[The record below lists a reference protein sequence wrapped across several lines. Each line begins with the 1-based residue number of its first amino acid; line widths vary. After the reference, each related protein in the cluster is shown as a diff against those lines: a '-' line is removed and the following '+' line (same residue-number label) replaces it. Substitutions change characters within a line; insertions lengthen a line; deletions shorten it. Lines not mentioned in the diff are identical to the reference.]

1 MIKVSVIVP
10 VYNGE
15 NTICACI
22 ESLLSQSLEELEI
35 IAVNDGSTDSTA
47 EILASYGDRITVLTQ
62 KNAGQGAARNAGIQ
76 IAGGEYIGFV
86 DADDTV
92 DWNLYRE
99 MYQAAKNENCE
110 VVQCGICDIR
120 EDGSRT
126 ERAAFSDCVEITDRA
141 DYIYRYFYQ
150 NLHTFEMCNK
160 LVKKSFL
167 TENGLSFG
175 DTQKY
180 FSEDLK
186 LNAEMLLY
194 LNRICFLE
202 VCGYHY
208 YIRSSGHFLSGKNEK
223 IPKITAL
230 FEDVLNRPM
239 EENTR
244 KSLECTAALTLLLYC
259 REAALT
265 DPDYAKKALRN
276 QSLRRYI
283 TTSMTYRSKPKHFLL
298 YLLLRY
304 APAGLVIRLIRIFM
318 AY

>member
-15 NTICACI
+15 KTICACI
-22 ESLLSQSLEELEI
+22 ESLLLQSLEELEI

-62 KNAGQGAARNAGIQ
+62 KNAGQGAARNAGIR
-76 IAGGEYIGFV
+76 IARGEYLGFV

-92 DWNLYRE
+92 ERNLYRE
-99 MYQAAKNENCE
+99 MYEAAKSQDCE

-126 ERAAFSDCVEITDRA
+126 ERAAFSDCVGITDRA

-150 NLHTFEMCNK
+150 NRHTFEMCNK

-194 LNRICFLE
+194 LHKICFLK

-208 YIRSSGHFLSGKNEK
+208 YISSSGHFLSGKNTK
-223 IPKITAL
+223 IPKITVL

-244 KSLECTAALTLLLYC
+244 KSLECVAALTLLLYC

-265 DPDYAKKALRN
+265 DSDYAKKALRN
-276 QSLRRYI
+276 PSLKRYI
-283 TTSMTYRSKPKHFLL
+283 KTSMTYRSNPKHFLL
-298 YLLLRY
+298 FFLLRY
-304 APAGLVIRLIRIFM
+304 APAGLAIRLVRIFM